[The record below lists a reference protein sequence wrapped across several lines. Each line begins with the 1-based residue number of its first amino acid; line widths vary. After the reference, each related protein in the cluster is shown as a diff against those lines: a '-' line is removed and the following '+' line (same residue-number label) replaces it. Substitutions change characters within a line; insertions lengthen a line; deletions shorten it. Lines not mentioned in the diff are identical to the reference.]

1 MQLEYVAGHEKTE
14 TIIFSRKR
22 KAKRAKAPFRFETQ
36 T

>member
-22 KAKRAKAPFRFETQ
+22 KAKTSKSSFQ
-36 T
+36 I